1 MASVVRARIPT
12 VAANQELSGTTVHV
26 LKYKRDKERYMILLQ
41 PELGD
46 GTMKSLC
53 SPASLVLAVG
63 TSVNVSGLTCT
74 CQCTLTCTGAPEL
87 NGSDGCGRG
96 L

>member
-46 GTMKSLC
+46 GTMKSL
-53 SPASLVLAVG
+53 
-63 TSVNVSGLTCT
+63 
-74 CQCTLTCTGAPEL
+74 
-87 NGSDGCGRG
+87 
-96 L
+96 